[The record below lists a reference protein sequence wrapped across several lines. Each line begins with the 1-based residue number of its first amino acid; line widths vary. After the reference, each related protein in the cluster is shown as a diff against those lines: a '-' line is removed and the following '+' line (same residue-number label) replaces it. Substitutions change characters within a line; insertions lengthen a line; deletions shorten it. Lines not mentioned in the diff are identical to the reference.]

1 MSKNKSLL
9 AGADTPVA
17 TEVERYLNNARRI
30 LKENA
35 GKKDGEYA
43 DIKYVQMAAGTAY
56 VGVLMAIDAYLQQKE
71 GTKYSKPKSIE
82 EYRTRVAKQ
91 NKKLLA
97 LLNEAY
103 GDLHLSAYY
112 HGNPSVRIMNNGFS
126 TAEEILA
133 YIR

>member
-1 MSKNKSLL
+1 MPKLKASTLGNLPPI
-9 AGADTPVA
+9 AV
-17 TEVERYLNNARRI
+17 EVQRYLDNARQI
-30 LKENA
+30 LREKA

-56 VGVLMAIDAYLQQKE
+56 VGVLLAIDAYLQQKE
-71 GTKYSKPKSIE
+71 GTKYVKPRSIE

-103 GDLHLSAYY
+103 ADLHLSGYY
-112 HGNPSVRIMNNGFS
+112 HGNPSVRVMNNGFA
-126 TAEEILA
+126 TADEILA
-133 YIR
+133 YVR